1 MRTVFAALICAI
13 AIGAFVAD
21 FWFLDFFGAQG
32 IVLAT
37 LPLLSF
43 AIVGAFLVVRRAGG
57 PIGWLLSAAGAI
69 LQLVFLLLAYG
80 STSVEPGA
88 SLPGGELALWLAS
101 VIQFT
106 AFGLVISAIVRFPD
120 GRPPSRAFAVLLW
133 AFIAFVVAASVG
145 VAFTALPIPAPPTYT
160 GPHIGDPYV
169 GDPSRSIPNPF
180 ALHGPAGDLM
190 LFAAFGL
197 RLAAPVVL
205 IAPLALVV
213 RFRRSS
219 GVERQQLKWLTYT
232 AAIAFG
238 LSLIAY
244 VAPPGPIRVFAD
256 TTSIFGIGLLPIA
269 IGIAVTRYRLY
280 DIDVLI
286 RRTVIY
292 AAVSAVLLATYV
304 GGVAVLQTIL
314 APLTTGSGVAVAI
327 STLAVI
333 ALFQPLR
340 TRMQAA
346 VDRRFYRAKYDAER
360 TLDTFAGRLRDD
372 VELDSVRAELL
383 TAVAETL
390 QPSHASVWLRKIV
403 P

>member
-1 MRTVFAALICAI
+1 MRTGLAVLICVI
-13 AIGAFVAD
+13 AIGAFAGGLL
-21 FWFLDFFGAQG
+21 FLDFFGASG
-32 IVLAT
+32 IVLGT

-43 AIVGAFLVVRRAGG
+43 AIVGSFLAIRRVGG
-57 PIGWLLSAAGAI
+57 PMGWLLVAAGAV
-69 LQLVFLLLAYG
+69 LQLVFLVAAYG
-80 STSVEPGA
+80 STSLAPGT

-101 VIQFT
+101 VLQFT

-120 GRPPSRAFAVLLW
+120 GRPPNRAFAVLLW
-133 AFIAFVVAASVG
+133 IFLAFVVASSLG
-145 VAFTALPIPAPPTYT
+145 VAFTAVPIPAPPTYT

-169 GDPSRSIPNPF
+169 SDSTRSIPNPF

-190 LFAAFGL
+190 LSAAYGL

-205 IAPLALVV
+205 IAPLALVI

-219 GVERQQLKWLTYT
+219 GVERQQLKWLTY
-232 AAIAFG
+232 ASALAFG
-238 LSLIAY
+238 LALIAY
-244 VAPPGPIRVFAD
+244 MAPPGQIRVFAD
-256 TTSIFGIGLLPIA
+256 TTSIFGMGLLPIA
-269 IGIAVTRYRLY
+269 IGIAVMRYRLY

-292 AAVSAVLLATYV
+292 AAISVVLLATYI

-340 TRMQAA
+340 TRIQTA
-346 VDRRFYRAKYDAER
+346 VDRRFYRAKYDAEQ

-383 TAVAETL
+383 SAVAETL
-390 QPSHASVWLRKIV
+390 QPSHASVWLRKVV